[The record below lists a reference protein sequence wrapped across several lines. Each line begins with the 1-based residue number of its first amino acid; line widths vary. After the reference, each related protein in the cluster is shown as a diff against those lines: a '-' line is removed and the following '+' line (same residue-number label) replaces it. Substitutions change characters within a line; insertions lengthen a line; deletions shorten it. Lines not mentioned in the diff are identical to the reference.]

1 MKTPATAAV
10 AAATSASLS
19 TKCPPAVVRR
29 PRTTKLTAAQR
40 ETLTPFQ
47 IQVYESIMGIP
58 RGRVTTYKTIATSIG
73 CKSSQAIGQALK
85 RNPYNGSCPDVP
97 CHRVVKT
104 DLTVG
109 GLSGSYSNAGK
120 KYRRLVEEGIV
131 FHKVDGATS
140 KADSERWKVD
150 PSCVQYELN

>member
-1 MKTPATAAV
+1 MITKTPATVA
-10 AAATSASLS
+10 AAATSASLAR
-19 TKCPPAVVRR
+19 KCPPPA
-29 PRTTKLTAAQR
+29 TKLTAAQR

-47 IQVYESIMGIP
+47 IHVYESIMDIP
-58 RGRVTTYKTIATSIG
+58 KGKVTTYKSIATNIG

-109 GLSGSYSNAGK
+109 GLSGSYSNANK
-120 KYRRLVEEGIV
+120 KYRRLADEGVV